1 MENQIIIRPIEIS
14 DSEKV
19 LEIYRPYIENTNI
32 TFEYTVPEL
41 EEWKQRIEMVSQ
53 QFPWLV
59 AELDDEILGYAYAS
73 KHRDRIAYSWC
84 CEASVYLSDKAQGKG
99 LAKILYQKLFEILK
113 LQGYINVYA
122 ILTSPNPKSEKFHEN
137 FGFNDVGRFY
147 KAGFKF
153 DEWHNTRWMQL
164 HLSKHEIPPNVL
176 ISFEEIKNLDEVKMI
191 LSNK

>member
-1 MENQIIIRPIEIS
+1 MKNEIIIRPIKIS
-14 DSEKV
+14 DAGKV
-19 LEIYRPYIENTNI
+19 LEIYRPYIEDTNI
-32 TFEYTVPEL
+32 TFEYTIPEL
-41 EEWKQRIEMVSQ
+41 DEWKDRITIVSQ

-59 AELDDEILGYAYAS
+59 AELDGEILGYAYAA

-84 CEASVYLSDKAQGKG
+84 CEASVYLSDKSQGKG

-122 ILTSPNPKSEKFHEN
+122 ILTCPNPKSEKFHEN

-153 DEWHNTRWMQL
+153 NEWHNTRWMQL
-164 HLSKHEIPPNVL
+164 HLSEHEMPPREIIPFSEL
-176 ISFEEIKNLDEVKMI
+176 KKIDKNFY
-191 LSNK
+191 

>member
-1 MENQIIIRPIEIS
+1 MENQIIIRPIQIS
-14 DSEKV
+14 DSVQV

-41 EEWKQRIEMVSQ
+41 SDWQKRIIDYKN
-53 QFPWLV
+53 QFPWLI
-59 AELDDEILGYAYAS
+59 AESNGEILGYAYAA

-84 CEASVYLSDKAQGKG
+84 CESSVYLSDNAQGKG

-122 ILTSPNPKSEKFHEN
+122 ILTSPNPKSEKFHES

-164 HLSKHEIPPNVL
+164 HLNEHKIPPG
-176 ISFEEIKNLDEVKMI
+176 EIIPFSEIEQSDEVQMI
-191 LSNK
+191 LRS